1 MIQLRDINKSYDRLQ
16 VLHGVSLDIVPGRLT
31 AIVGPSGAGKSTLL
45 HIMGSLDRPDSG
57 KVVFGNIDVTAL
69 SPKKLADFRNRHV
82 GFVFQSHLLL
92 PEFTIEE
99 NVMLPALIGGTS
111 RGEARRHARGL
122 LDRMGLADRLDH
134 RPGELSGGECQ
145 RAAVA
150 RALINNPGV
159 ILADEPSGSLDS
171 ENRANLH
178 RLFFSLRDELGTTLV
193 IVTHD
198 LTLARDADQVITL
211 ADGRV
216 ATTTDNNSTQH

>member
-16 VLHGVSLDIVPGRLT
+16 VLHDVSLDIVPGRLT
-31 AIVGPSGAGKSTLL
+31 AIIGPSGAGKSTLL

-57 KVVFGNIDVTAL
+57 KVVFDGIDLTTL

-99 NVMLPALIGGTS
+99 NVMLPALIGGIS
-111 RGEARRHARGL
+111 RNEARERARELLEQVGL
-122 LDRMGLADRLDH
+122 KDRIAH
-134 RPGELSGGECQ
+134 RPAELSGGECQ

-150 RALINNPGV
+150 RALVNRPGV

-178 RLFFSLRDELGTTLV
+178 RLFFSLRDSLGTTLV

-198 LTLARDADQVITL
+198 LSLAADADYVITL
-211 ADGRV
+211 ADGRI
-216 ATTTDNNSTQH
+216 APAESKPQL

>member
-16 VLHGVSLDIVPGRLT
+16 VLHDVSLDIVPGRLT
-31 AIVGPSGAGKSTLL
+31 AIIGPSGAGKSTLL

-57 KVVFGNIDVTAL
+57 KVVFDGIDLTTL

-111 RGEARRHARGL
+111 RNEARERARELLEQVGL
-122 LDRMGLADRLDH
+122 KDRIAH
-134 RPGELSGGECQ
+134 RPAELSGGECQ
-145 RAAVA
+145 RTAVA
-150 RALINNPGV
+150 RALVNRPGV

-178 RLFFSLRDELGTTLV
+178 RLFFSLRDTLGTTLV

-198 LTLARDADQVITL
+198 LSLAADADHVITL
-211 ADGRV
+211 ADGRI
-216 ATTTDNNSTQH
+216 APAETKPQL

>member
-16 VLHGVSLDIVPGRLT
+16 VLHDVSLDIVPGRLT
-31 AIVGPSGAGKSTLL
+31 AIIGPSGAGKSTLL

-57 KVVFGNIDVTAL
+57 KVVFDGIDLTTL

-111 RGEARRHARGL
+111 RNEARERARELLEQVGL
-122 LDRMGLADRLDH
+122 KDRIAH
-134 RPGELSGGECQ
+134 RPAELSGGECQ

-150 RALINNPGV
+150 RALVNRPGV

-178 RLFFSLRDELGTTLV
+178 RLFFSLRDTLGTTLV

-198 LTLARDADQVITL
+198 LSLAADADHVITL
-211 ADGRV
+211 ADGRI
-216 ATTTDNNSTQH
+216 APAETKPQL

>member
-16 VLHGVSLDIVPGRLT
+16 VLHDVSLDIVPGRLT
-31 AIVGPSGAGKSTLL
+31 AIIGPSGAGKSTLL

-57 KVVFGNIDVTAL
+57 KVVFDGIDLTTL

-99 NVMLPALIGGTS
+99 NVMLPALIGGIS
-111 RGEARRHARGL
+111 RNEARERARELLEQVGL
-122 LDRMGLADRLDH
+122 KDRIAH
-134 RPGELSGGECQ
+134 RPAELSGGECQ

-150 RALINNPGV
+150 RALVNRPGV

-178 RLFFSLRDELGTTLV
+178 RLFFSLRDTLGTTLV

-198 LTLARDADQVITL
+198 LSLAADADYVITL
-211 ADGRV
+211 ADGRI
-216 ATTTDNNSTQH
+216 APAETKPQL

>member
-16 VLHGVSLDIVPGRLT
+16 VLHDVSLDIVPGRLT
-31 AIVGPSGAGKSTLL
+31 AIIGPSGAGKSTLL

-57 KVVFGNIDVTAL
+57 KVVFDGIDLTTL

-99 NVMLPALIGGTS
+99 NVMLPALIGGIS
-111 RGEARRHARGL
+111 RNEARERARELLEQVGL
-122 LDRMGLADRLDH
+122 KDRIAH
-134 RPGELSGGECQ
+134 RPAELSGGECQ

-150 RALINNPGV
+150 RALVNRPGV

-178 RLFFSLRDELGTTLV
+178 RLFFSLRDTLGTTLV

-198 LTLARDADQVITL
+198 LSLAADADHVITL
-211 ADGRV
+211 ADGRI
-216 ATTTDNNSTQH
+216 APAETKPQL

>member
-16 VLHGVSLDIVPGRLT
+16 VLHDVSLDIVPGRLT
-31 AIVGPSGAGKSTLL
+31 AIIGPSGAGKSTLL

-57 KVVFGNIDVTAL
+57 SVVFDGIDLTTL
-69 SPKKLADFRNRHV
+69 SPKKLADFRNSHV

-111 RGEARRHARGL
+111 RNEARERARELLEQVGL
-122 LDRMGLADRLDH
+122 KDRIAH
-134 RPGELSGGECQ
+134 RPAELSGGECQ

-150 RALINNPGV
+150 RALVNRPGV

-178 RLFFSLRDELGTTLV
+178 RLFFSLRDSLGTTLV

-198 LTLARDADQVITL
+198 LSLAADADHVITL
-211 ADGRV
+211 ADGRI
-216 ATTTDNNSTQH
+216 APAESKPRL

>member
-16 VLHGVSLDIVPGRLT
+16 VLHDVSLDIVPGRLT
-31 AIVGPSGAGKSTLL
+31 AIIGPSGAGKSTLL

-57 KVVFGNIDVTAL
+57 KVVFDGIDLTTL

-111 RGEARRHARGL
+111 RNEARERARELLEQVGL
-122 LDRMGLADRLDH
+122 KDRIAH
-134 RPGELSGGECQ
+134 RPAELSGGECQ

-150 RALINNPGV
+150 RALVNRPGV

-178 RLFFSLRDELGTTLV
+178 RLFFSLRDTLGTTLV

-198 LTLARDADQVITL
+198 LSLAADADHVITL
-211 ADGRV
+211 ADGRI
-216 ATTTDNNSTQH
+216 APAESKPQL